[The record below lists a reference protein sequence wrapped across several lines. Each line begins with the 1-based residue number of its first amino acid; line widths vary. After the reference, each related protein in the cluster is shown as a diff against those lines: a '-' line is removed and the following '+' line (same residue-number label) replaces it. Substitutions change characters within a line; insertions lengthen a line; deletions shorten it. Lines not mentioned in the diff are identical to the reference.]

1 MLIQEKI
8 RLQIFNP
15 ELRFQMSRSSGPG
28 GQNVNK
34 VNSKVSLTFDI
45 KASEQLT
52 NDEKAKLM
60 DKLKKRID
68 SDGILHI
75 QVQEKRS
82 QYQNKELAVKK
93 FYELLAQSFKKKK
106 LRLASKPSVSAVQER
121 LKNKKMH
128 AQKKANRKKDF
139 E

>member
-60 DKLKKRID
+60 DKIKNRID

-93 FYELLAQSFKKKK
+93 FYELLAQAFKKKK

-121 LKNKKMH
+121 LKNKKIH
-128 AQKKANRKKDF
+128 AQKKANRKNDF